1 MNATVYYEQ
10 LLHDLQDHY
19 GVQTTKLDAQQLEG
33 TYVATEYL
41 LTHKAFSVAFFIDNW
56 IIYSFLSRIRD
67 HKPKSWYT
75 VAKRGLSEVFHLPW
89 GRW

>member
-1 MNATVYYEQ
+1 MQILNSDHPCHFLYHTHLMNATVYYEQ

-41 LTHKAFSVAFFIDNW
+41 LTHKAFSVAFFIDN
-56 IIYSFLSRIRD
+56 
-67 HKPKSWYT
+67 
-75 VAKRGLSEVFHLPW
+75 
-89 GRW
+89 